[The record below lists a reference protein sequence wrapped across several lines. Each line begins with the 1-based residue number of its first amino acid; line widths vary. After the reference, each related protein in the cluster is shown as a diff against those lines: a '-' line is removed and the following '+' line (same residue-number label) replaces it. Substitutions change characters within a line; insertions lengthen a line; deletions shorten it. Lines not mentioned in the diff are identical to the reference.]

1 MMTMMSLPNE
11 DEYTLYSSHPSAH
24 LCITQSNHKRSSRD
38 QSSRPWSWL
47 VPWLGSGSMKG
58 NPLKESM
65 VCDPIR
71 GSRVSRYPIKGQ
83 SADFIVLEVTPA
95 VTCGCACW
103 HIDLATQW
111 VRLHPACRMPREWRH
126 PGCPRWV
133 ASDRREMK
141 ETVLMS
147 RFVQLV

>member
-1 MMTMMSLPNE
+1 MNTHFIHPTLPLTSASHNQITNAILVIKVHVREVDSSLG
-11 DEYTLYSSHPSAH
+11 
-24 LCITQSNHKRSSRD
+24 
-38 QSSRPWSWL
+38 
-47 VPWLGSGSMKG
+47 LGSGSMKG

-111 VRLHPACRMPREWRH
+111 VRLHPACRMPRE
-126 PGCPRWV
+126 
-133 ASDRREMK
+133 
-141 ETVLMS
+141 
-147 RFVQLV
+147 